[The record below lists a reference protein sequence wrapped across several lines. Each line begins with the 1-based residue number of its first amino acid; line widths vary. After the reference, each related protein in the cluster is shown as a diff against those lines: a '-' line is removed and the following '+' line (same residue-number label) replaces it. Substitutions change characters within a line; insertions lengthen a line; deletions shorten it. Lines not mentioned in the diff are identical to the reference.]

1 MPIKIPVVFYN
12 GFNYDYYLIIKVL
25 TEEFERQFE
34 HLGENP
40 ENYIIFSIRVKIKN

>member
-12 GFNYDYYLIIKVL
+12 GFNYDYYLIIKKL
-25 TEEFERQFE
+25 AEEFERQFE

-40 ENYIIFSIRVKIKN
+40 ENCIILSITVKIKN

>member
-34 HLGENP
+34 NLGENP
-40 ENYIIFSIRVKIKN
+40 ENYIIFSIKVKIKN